1 MYSASHY
8 LPRQSCRH
16 SIQHSRISFQ
26 SPPLVAHACIMPTGT
41 TDEAIFGCP
50 DLTEFHCSSE
60 NLVKQVSLVQ
70 GDEKGQMW
78 PAADGDVAPSRGESN
93 SCRTASHSSSTAA
106 SEPTESGDD
115 EDILGLISSSLDRFN
130 AQLHHNSQVS
140 IPIPINHHGNRA
152 DTPSNDIS
160 GGISSS
166 ISNSVMPSWASFA
179 VTATSNTHHQQS
191 NQGRE
196 IPGSLAYSGLSL
208 ASSTN
213 PTGLFC
219 GSSGASLSFLQRTS
233 MPSPPGLP
241 TLSHQQQPSNGNNS
255 ERKQHSLSQ
264 TFPDSNETSS
274 LWESH
279 WKALPS
285 EMGMLSV
292 DSGIGGETFL
302 PPKWFVT
309 TNSTYSS
316 SNSTGDCTQL
326 TSTTSFSPVEALPP
340 QSVVASSTYDFSS
353 PTLLDAAIK
362 QVAVAAVAAAVTAP
376 ASSDATKGGPSDHG
390 AASGL
395 LPLLWPPSW
404 PNTADCS
411 PSTETPQLHFRPG
424 DNQHQLALTSRFET
438 ALRQQQQQQQSRQ
451 VCNRRKAESICFSSA
466 ACLNSALL
474 PSNNALKS
482 HQLALNVGQLGSPPP
497 PSLPID
503 LCQPLSKSHV
513 NTPQKFSRDLQQQR
527 VVGSFNKSCNGV
539 LGAPKVVGPRG
550 GGSCRLKR
558 TEATPSF
565 SSSSSTSSSEISS
578 DKPVIA
584 KWRRACSFYLR
595 GHCKKEDCEFAHDLT
610 KVTCKFWEV
619 GECFKGLTCPFLHG
633 YPPELLLEVRER
645 QQQEQQQLHQQEA
658 ERLAGKL

>member
-1 MYSASHY
+1 
-8 LPRQSCRH
+8 
-16 SIQHSRISFQ
+16 
-26 SPPLVAHACIMPTGT
+26 
-41 TDEAIFGCP
+41 
-50 DLTEFHCSSE
+50 
-60 NLVKQVSLVQ
+60 
-70 GDEKGQMW
+70 MW
-78 PAADGDVAPSRGESN
+78 PAADGDVAPSRGERD

-140 IPIPINHHGNRA
+140 IPIPINHHGNHA

-160 GGISSS
+160 GGISSN

-179 VTATSNTHHQQS
+179 VTATSNSHHQQS

-219 GSSGASLSFLQRTS
+219 GSSGASSSFLQRTS

-292 DSGIGGETFL
+292 DSGIGGETFP

-309 TNSTYSS
+309 T
-316 SNSTGDCTQL
+316 NSTGDCTQL

-362 QVAVAAVAAAVTAP
+362 QVAVAAAAAAVTAP
-376 ASSDATKGGPSDHG
+376 ASSDATKGGPLDHG

-438 ALRQQQQQQQSRQ
+438 ALRQQQQQQSRQ

-474 PSNNALKS
+474 PSNNAPKS

-539 LGAPKVVGPRG
+539 LGVPKVVGPRG

-633 YPPELLLEVRER
+633 YPPELLLEIREQ

>member
-1 MYSASHY
+1 
-8 LPRQSCRH
+8 
-16 SIQHSRISFQ
+16 
-26 SPPLVAHACIMPTGT
+26 MPTGT

-50 DLTEFHCSSE
+50 DLTEFCCSSE
-60 NLVKQVSLVQ
+60 DLVKRVSLLQ
-70 GDEKGQMW
+70 GDGRSQMW
-78 PAADGDVAPSRGESN
+78 PTANGDVARSGGESN
-93 SCRTASHSSSTAA
+93 SCRTASHSSSAA
-106 SEPTESGDD
+106 PSEPTESGDD

-130 AQLHHNSQVS
+130 AQLHHDPQVCIPFPVNHNSKR
-140 IPIPINHHGNRA
+140 PG
-152 DTPSNDIS
+152 TPSNEI
-160 GGISSS
+160 GVVISSNAS
-166 ISNSVMPSWASFA
+166 SSVMPAWASFD
-179 VTATSNTHHQQS
+179 VTATANNYQQQS
-191 NQGRE
+191 NQGQE
-196 IPGSLAYSGLSL
+196 VPGSFTYPGISL
-208 ASSTN
+208 TSPTN
-213 PTGLFC
+213 SICLFS
-219 GSSGASLSFLQRTS
+219 GSSGTSSAVLQQTS
-233 MPSPPGLP
+233 MPSPPGLS
-241 TLSHQQQPSNGNNS
+241 TLSRHQQSSNGNNS
-255 ERKQHSLSQ
+255 ERKQRSLSQ
-264 TFPDSNETSS
+264 TFPESDETSS
-274 LWESH
+274 LWVSH

-292 DSGIGGETFL
+292 DSGIGGDTFL

-309 TNSTYSS
+309 ANSTYSS
-316 SNSTGDCTQL
+316 SNSTSSNSTGDCTQFP
-326 TSTTSFSPVEALPP
+326 STNGFSPVEILPP
-340 QSVVASSTYDFSS
+340 QSIVANGTFDFSN
-353 PTLLDAAIK
+353 PALLDAAIK
-362 QVAVAAVAAAVTAP
+362 QVAAAAVTTP
-376 ASSDATKGGPSDHG
+376 ASSEASKGGPPDHS

-424 DNQHQLALTSRFET
+424 DNHQHQLALTSRFEA
-438 ALRQQQQQQQSRQ
+438 ALRQQQQQQQSRPI
-451 VCNRRKAESICFSSA
+451 CNRRKAESICFSST

-482 HQLALNVGQLGSPPP
+482 HPLAVNVGQLGSPPP
-497 PSLPID
+497 PSMPVD
-503 LCQPLSKSHV
+503 LCQPLSKSYA

-527 VVGSFNKSCNGV
+527 AVASFNKSCSGV
-539 LGAPKVVGPRG
+539 LGAPKVVGQRS

-558 TEATPSF
+558 TEAAPSF

-645 QQQEQQQLHQQEA
+645 QQQEQQQLHQQAA
-658 ERLAGKL
+658 ERLADKL